1 MVWAD
6 ATKLRKSILRV
17 LRLTNKEQI
26 RLRLDDH
33 TQPFAKNRV
42 VIDQQYPY
50 GFRWWHIALPIKP
63 SYISQSNDGKRL
75 YRTLNHLRDGIWSHH
90 GQQTALLEI
99 ELSLLEFAVSITRSV
114 HAIEFSVVRDRISR
128 SVSSSIQKL
137 VQREA
142 VRLPERQ

>member
-1 MVWAD
+1 MARVAMLT
-6 ATKLRKSILRV
+6 ALRPVDTRRV
-17 LRLTNKEQI
+17 IDGALANAHEI

-33 TQPFAKNRV
+33 TQPFAKIRV

-75 YRTLNHLRDGIWSHH
+75 YRTLNHLPDGIWSHH
-90 GQQTALLEI
+90 GQQMTLLEI

-114 HAIEFSVVRDRISR
+114 HAIEVSVVRDRISR
-128 SVSSSIQKL
+128 SVS
-137 VQREA
+137 
-142 VRLPERQ
+142 